1 MQKKSLVLLGL
12 VLCLTASIH
21 YFKSST
27 DTVTDKLSQIHEM
40 AKKDRPDLAA
50 EQEFEMTK
58 DPNLGYP
65 PAQRKITAFKEAQK
79 LLGNKQRAKAIDNVI
94 WEERGPDNVG
104 GRTRALIWDPN
115 DPSGKKV
122 FSGTVAGGL
131 WYNNDITDTESV
143 WQNID
148 DFMANLAISTLA
160 YDPNNTQIFYAGTGL
175 GFTGRLRGAGIWK
188 STDGGTTWTQLS
200 STANNEFYFNQ
211 KIIVTST
218 SRVIVATDDGLKVSD
233 NGGDTWTDVI
243 ASISMADLEIEDDG
257 VNGETLYASDFNGQI
272 YKSIDDGDTWSDISP
287 GDAGFRVE
295 IAAAPSDVNTV
306 YAVAADIPAGSWIVG
321 WFKKSTDGGLTW
333 SDITIPNYL
342 NQNCSLSSSDFT
354 RGQSWFDLILAVY
367 PNDPSS
373 VIAGGIDLHR
383 TTDGGTNWE
392 SLSYWTGQC
401 DDYVHA
407 DQHAIVFK
415 DGSDSEA
422 IFGNDGGV
430 FYSNELNL
438 TNPNF
443 EETINGYNTALF
455 YSTAS
460 ANISESNIY
469 LAGAQDNGSHLFAT
483 DGINS
488 TREVTG
494 GDGAYCFIDQDN
506 PNVMITSYIYNNYR
520 VSLNGGDSFV
530 NISNDNNGN
539 FINQADYDD
548 ETDILY
554 ATRNNNEI
562 AVYTG
567 ISTGSFQK
575 SIKSVEIGGSQTSNI
590 KVSPYTADR
599 LIIGTETG
607 DIYIIDNANSESPL
621 VSNIDNNLL
630 ISGNVS
636 SIDIGESDDHLL
648 VTYSN
653 YGVTSVWETTDGG
666 DTWDNKEG
674 NLPDMPIR
682 WGLYNPNNRSE
693 VLLATEVGVWSTDD
707 ITATTPEWEPTSE
720 GLANVRCDMLQ
731 YRESDQQV
739 AVATFGRGLYTSYAF
754 LEGVVAAYVPESKI
768 TYVGKTISFDNRS
781 VGDVTSYEWNFGDG
795 MTSTDEEVSHAYATP
810 GTYTVSL
817 EVNDGEDYESDAII
831 VLPNRDGNYSLADG
845 GDFDEYIDD
854 FYADNVAGTPFELG
868 SSSIAQ
874 KDGTVSGVNAWV
886 TGLNDEEYLN
896 NSTAY
901 LYTPNFDLST
911 VGTYTLSFETK
922 YSFEPE
928 WEGFI
933 VEYSLDS
940 GSTWTKLNPI
950 IESGWYNETTVS
962 NSVFGSSVPIFGG
975 DTGGEFVEM
984 STDISS
990 LSGDGR
996 VAFRFSFKT
1005 DPGTTDVGMALD
1017 DFMISGPT
1025 QDAIPNFAVSDQSLS
1040 TCAETEVTFHDLSEG
1055 DITSWSW
1062 NFGTGASPATATG
1075 RGPHVVSY
1083 SSTGSADVSL
1093 TVIGETNG
1101 SQTETKPA
1109 YINIL
1114 TNPVAEKTVVATNE
1128 NLCYGESTTVTI
1140 ENADSGF
1147 TYEVFDAD
1155 SDEALNEP
1163 ISGDGTNIIVNTPEL
1178 FANASYYVLV
1188 KQKNSNCSKVLD
1200 DQVSVT
1206 IDPPVLSNTVISEDD
1221 ICAGE
1226 TISASID
1233 LAQSG
1238 VNYYFINTSTMDVLG
1253 DQIEGQDGELT
1264 ITSNTLSEAVDVMVM
1279 ATSIGTSCELELTEQ
1294 TSINVREL
1302 PDATITDEGPI
1313 LSAPIGGILYQW
1325 VLDGDTLETETSRS
1339 ITVNSFGEYQ
1349 VIVTANG
1356 CTSISDAF
1364 SPVVLGVEELIESG
1378 ELSFYPNPTRGAVN
1392 LNQKGLFNYLKIYD
1406 YNGRIVESRNIL
1418 NNEIISLHQY
1428 NDGIYLFELT
1438 GPNKQATFRINKVD

>member
-1 MQKKSLVLLGL
+1 MQKKSLVLLAL
-12 VLCLTASIH
+12 MLCLAASIY

-65 PAQRKITAFKEAQK
+65 PVQRKITAFKEAQK
-79 LLGNKQRAKAIDNVI
+79 LLGNKKRAKAIDNVI

-143 WQNID
+143 WQNVD

-188 STDGGTTWTQLS
+188 SVDGGANWEQLT
-200 STANNEFYFNQ
+200 STINSEFYYNQ

-218 SRVIVATDDGLKVSD
+218 SRVIAATDDGLKVSD
-233 NGGDTWTDVI
+233 DGGSSWTDVI
-243 ASISMADLEIEDDG
+243 ASTNMADIEIEDDG
-257 VNGETLYASDFNGQI
+257 VNGETLYASDFDGGI
-272 YKSIDDGDTWSDISP
+272 YKSTDDGDNWSDISP
-287 GDAGFRVE
+287 GDAGDRVE
-295 IAAAPSDVNTV
+295 LAVAPTDVNTV
-306 YAVAADIPAGSWIVG
+306 YAVAASGTSVG
-321 WFKKSTDGGLTW
+321 WFKKSTDGGTNW
-333 SDITIPNYL
+333 TDITIPSYL
-342 NQNCSLSSSDFT
+342 EQGSCAAGSNDFT
-354 RGQSWFDLILAVY
+354 RGQAWFDLILAVY

-430 FYSNELNL
+430 FYSNELDQS
-438 TNPNF
+438 NPEF
-443 EETINGYNTALF
+443 EETILGYNTALF
-455 YSTAS
+455 YATA
-460 ANISESNIY
+460 ATNVAGSNVY
-469 LAGAQDNGSHLFAT
+469 LAGAQDNGSNLFTTA
-483 DGINS
+483 GINS
-488 TREVTG
+488 AIEVTG
-494 GDGAYCFIDQDN
+494 GDGAFCFIDQDN
-506 PNVMITSYIYNNYR
+506 PNLMITSYVYNNYYITTN
-520 VSLNGGDSFV
+520 SWSSFSSTDS
-530 NISNDNNGN
+530 DNSGN

-554 ATRNNNEI
+554 ATRNANEI
-562 AVYTG
+562 AVYSN
-567 ISTGSFQK
+567 ISSGSA
-575 SIKSVEIGGSQTSNI
+575 SKSVKSVSIGGRQTSNL
-590 KVSPYTADR
+590 KVSPYTDNR
-599 LIIGTETG
+599 VIVGTEG
-607 DIYIIDNANSESPL
+607 GEVYIIDNANATTPT
-621 VSNIDNNLL
+621 VTNIDNNDLPN
-630 ISGNVS
+630 GNVS

-666 DTWDNKEG
+666 DTWNNKEG

-739 AVATFGRGLYTSYAF
+739 VVATFGRGLYTSYAF
-754 LEGVVAAYVPESKI
+754 LEGAAAAFETDTKI
-768 TYVGKTISFDNRS
+768 TYVGKTVSFDNKS
-781 VGDVTSYEWNFGDG
+781 VGDVSSYEWNFGDG
-795 MTSTDEEVSHAYATP
+795 ITSTDEDVNHAYTTP

-817 EVNDGEDYESDAII
+817 EVNGGEDTRSDII
-831 VLPNRDGNYSLADG
+831 TVLPNRDGDYSLTDG

-868 SSSIAQ
+868 SSSIDQ

-886 TGLNDEEYLN
+886 TGLDDEQYLN

-911 VGTYTLSFETK
+911 AGSYTLSFETK

-940 GSTWTKLNPI
+940 GSTWTKLNPV
-950 IESGWYNETTVS
+950 IESGWYNETTVE
-962 NSVFGSSVPIFGG
+962 NSVFGNEAPIFGG

-984 STDISS
+984 STDISAF
-990 LSGDGR
+990 SGDGR

-1062 NFGTGASPATATG
+1062 DFGTGASPATATG

-1101 SQTETKPA
+1101 SQNETKLA

-1114 TNPVAEKTVVATNE
+1114 TNPVIEKVVAVADE
-1128 NLCYGESTTVTI
+1128 NLCYGESTTITI

-1147 TYEVFDAD
+1147 TYQVFDAD
-1155 SDEALNEP
+1155 NDDALNQP
-1163 ISGDGTNIIVNTPEL
+1163 ISGDGTNIVVNTPEL
-1178 FANASYYVLV
+1178 LASVSYYVLV

-1238 VNYYFINTSTMDVLG
+1238 VNYYFINTSTMNVLG

-1264 ITSNTLSEAVDVMVM
+1264 ITTSTLTEAVDVMVM
-1279 ATSIGTSCELELTEQ
+1279 ATSIGTSCELALTEE

-1302 PDATITDEGPI
+1302 PDATITDDGAI
-1313 LSAPIGGILYQW
+1313 LSAPIGGIVYQW

-1356 CTSISDAF
+1356 CTSISDVF